1 MPLLPG
7 DLIITDKNGGV
18 TLKFPDSTETEI
30 GASQYWTLTEYEPGI
45 GIKKLTLPAEAEWY
59 YGNIVDARS
68 SHDDLRT
75 PHGTVFDAYTD
86 FSESD
91 IVSQIPREIAL
102 SLPGPTEV
110 DFQSYFPA
118 DTLINIEIF
127 RLPSAEWRRI
137 SNTKVAFEA
146 QKETR
151 EILVRVTTASRVR
164 DYITSIV
171 TKPPKLL
178 IDTVDKNGALSGTLT
193 SGIGVFPM
201 GIQSYLDN
209 QSWTLADGF
218 QNTDNTFTTNI
229 VRGATKFSVQQ
240 GPDPLVTFDRS
251 SGLPVI
257 SAGVTMSPNMTVGK
271 TLGYSLYQ

>member
-1 MPLLPG
+1 M
-7 DLIITDKNGGV
+7 
-18 TLKFPDSTETEI
+18 
-30 GASQYWTLTEYEPGI
+30 
-45 GIKKLTLPAEAEWY
+45 
-59 YGNIVDARS
+59 
-68 SHDDLRT
+68 
-75 PHGTVFDAYTD
+75 
-86 FSESD
+86 
-91 IVSQIPREIAL
+91 SQIPREISL

-110 DFQSYFPA
+110 DFASYFPA

-127 RLPSAEWRRI
+127 RLPSSEWRRI

-171 TKPPKLL
+171 TKPPKLS
-178 IDTVDKNGALSGTLT
+178 IDTVDKEGTLSGKLT
-193 SGIGVFPM
+193 SATGVFPM

-218 QNTDNTFTTNI
+218 ENTGNTFATNI

-240 GPDPLVTFDRS
+240 GTESLVTFDRS
-251 SGLPVI
+251 SALPVM
-257 SAGVTMSPNMTVGK
+257 SAGVTMSPNIVIGK